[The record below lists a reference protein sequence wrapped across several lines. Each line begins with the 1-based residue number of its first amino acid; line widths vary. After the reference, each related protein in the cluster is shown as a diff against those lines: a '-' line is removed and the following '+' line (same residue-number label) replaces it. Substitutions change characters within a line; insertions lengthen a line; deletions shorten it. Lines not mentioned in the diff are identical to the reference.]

1 MTTKPK
7 TRKTP
12 AAKDGINPK
21 LVARA
26 AKFDA
31 AETELKRVLTDV
43 REPADLR
50 FFANRE
56 DKAAKAAM
64 KAADAAELTAGD
76 AGGKAA
82 EKLSN
87 VRATNL
93 EELILKARRA
103 DVDFIDDVV
112 ALSIIRDLRALV
124 APDLEGARSGAAPGG
139 NSRWSASP

>member
-1 MTTKPK
+1 MTTKPQNEGRRKVLPAPVVLQPK
-7 TRKTP
+7 TAKAP
-12 AAKDGINPK
+12 AAKDGIDQK
-21 LVARA
+21 LAALA
-26 AKFDA
+26 AKAGA

-64 KAADAAELTAGD
+64 KVADAAEGVALD
-76 AGGKAA
+76 ANERAA

-87 VRATNL
+87 VRARNL
-93 EELILKARRA
+93 EELILKARCA

-112 ALSIIRDLRALV
+112 ALSIIRDLRAL
-124 APDLEGARSGAAPGG
+124 GR
-139 NSRWSASP
+139 

>member
-12 AAKDGINPK
+12 VAAACINPK
-21 LVARA
+21 LIALA
-26 AKFDA
+26 AKAGA
-31 AETELKRVLTDV
+31 AETELKRVLDDV
-43 REPADLR
+43 VEPADLR

-56 DKAAKAAM
+56 DKAAQAAM
-64 KAADAAELTAGD
+64 EVADAAEGVALD
-76 AGGKAA
+76 ASGRAA

-103 DVDFIDDVV
+103 DVDFIYDVV
-112 ALSIIRDLRALV
+112 ALSIIRNLRAL
-124 APDLEGARSGAAPGG
+124 AREPVSKARRTA
-139 NSRWSASP
+139 

>member
-7 TRKTP
+7 TRK
-12 AAKDGINPK
+12 AAARAPGVNPK
-21 LVARA
+21 LIALA
-26 AKFDA
+26 AKADA

-56 DKAAKAAM
+56 DKTAQAAM
-64 KAADAAELTAGD
+64 KVADAAEGAALD
-76 AGGKAA
+76 VSWRAA

-103 DVDFIDDVV
+103 DVDFVYDVV
-112 ALSIIRDLRALV
+112 ALSIIRDLRALGRKPKDQHV
-124 APDLEGARSGAAPGG
+124 RHV
-139 NSRWSASP
+139 

>member
-7 TRKTP
+7 TRKAS
-12 AAKDGINPK
+12 AAETCINPK
-21 LVARA
+21 LIALA
-26 AKFDA
+26 AKVDA

-64 KAADAAELTAGD
+64 KVADAAEGAALD
-76 AGGKAA
+76 VSWRAA

-103 DVDFIDDVV
+103 DVDFVYDVV
-112 ALSIIRDLRALV
+112 ALSIIRDLRAFGRKPKDQHV
-124 APDLEGARSGAAPGG
+124 RHV
-139 NSRWSASP
+139 

>member
-1 MTTKPK
+1 M
-7 TRKTP
+7 
-12 AAKDGINPK
+12 
-21 LVARA
+21 L
-26 AKFDA
+26 
-31 AETELKRVLTDV
+31 LDV
-43 REPADLR
+43 VEPADLR

-64 KAADAAELTAGD
+64 KVADASEGAALD
-76 AGGKAA
+76 ASERAA

-112 ALSIIRDLRALV
+112 ALSIIRDLRAL
-124 APDLEGARSGAAPGG
+124 AR
-139 NSRWSASP
+139 

>member
-1 MTTKPK
+1 MTNKPK
-7 TRKTP
+7 THKAP

-21 LVARA
+21 LIARA
-26 AKFDA
+26 AKVDA

-64 KAADAAELTAGD
+64 KVADAAEAEALD
-76 AGGKAA
+76 ASERTA
-82 EKLSN
+82 EKFSK

-93 EELILKARRA
+93 QELILKARHA

-112 ALSIIRDLRALV
+112 ALSIIRDLCVLGRKPKDV
-124 APDLEGARSGAAPGG
+124 
-139 NSRWSASP
+139 

>member
-1 MTTKPK
+1 MTMTTKPK

-12 AAKDGINPK
+12 VAATCINPK
-21 LVARA
+21 LIALA
-26 AKFDA
+26 AKAEA

-64 KAADAAELTAGD
+64 KVADAAESAACDVSGR
-76 AGGKAA
+76 AA
-82 EKLSN
+82 EKFSK

-93 EELILKARRA
+93 QELILKARHA
-103 DVDFIDDVV
+103 DVNFIGDVV
-112 ALSIIRDLRALV
+112 ALSIIRDLRAFGRK
-124 APDLEGARSGAAPGG
+124 PKDQHFR
-139 NSRWSASP
+139 